1 MQVDERT
8 INQHGAARSVG
19 KPDEEGKDT
28 LDVVKVMPS
37 HGDLVSRDEIKEL
50 KARREY
56 YKNINEETK
65 KSKEHQ
71 TKLDIC
77 KFIAQKLVPAII
89 LCLTLAKGRGQKEKR
104 KKMEFSK

>member
-8 INQHGAARSVG
+8 INQHGSARSVG
-19 KPDEEGKDT
+19 KPDEEG
-28 LDVVKVMPS
+28 DVVKVMPN
-37 HGDLVSRDEIKEL
+37 HGDLVSRDERKEL

-65 KSKEHQ
+65 ESKERQ

-89 LCLTLAKGRGQKEKR
+89 LCFTLAYWYYGLK
-104 KKMEFSK
+104 SLNTV